1 MKTMRLLGVDYG
13 TKRVGLAIGDTAPFF
28 VEPLKTIEG
37 GKDAAQQVAE
47 VAIEED
53 AEMIVVGLP
62 VSLAGHQGGETA
74 EKVRIFIE
82 ELEKITPLKVCVE
95 DERLTTVIADR
106 MHREFGISSRKKFDR
121 DAVAAAVMLETYI
134 ERLQ

>member
-1 MKTMRLLGVDYG
+1 MRLLGVDYG

-37 GKDAAQQVAE
+37 GEGAAQRVAE
-47 VAIEED
+47 AAIEEG

-62 VSLAGHQGGETA
+62 VSLAGHEGGETA
-74 EKVRIFIE
+74 EKVRVFIE
-82 ELEKITPLKVCVE
+82 ELEQITPLEVCAE

-106 MHREFGISSRKKFDR
+106 MHREFGTSSRKKFDR